1 MLRRNHKFDEV
12 NLDYSDIRPR
22 NFEKYYLTRNPFPAI
37 AVTEEIPKIFV
48 DRESL
53 MKTVAN
59 VTRDAYTTRKS
70 HSIVIEGSYGNGKS
84 HTLKYIKYKI
94 NSQLSGQ
101 PIGQRAIAAYL
112 QSPGG
117 SLVDLYSTIVEDL
130 GADFLKKIAISL
142 LSLRLGSGELVKYTS
157 DAQVKKRIESL
168 APRIKEQPELIE
180 SVLTSATFQTIEMF
194 RAAIDSLHNDVRFPD
209 FLMALFY
216 LVAQDE
222 RSIIAWRWLLAEHL
236 SKDERHSVSVEQ
248 QIEDSNSALRAF
260 QALRTCLKLAGYVVL
275 YMLQDEFE
283 KISEL
288 HPLRTSRYYDDLRHL
303 IDQNLEGICLISCV
317 TPTGWAEMY
326 AGGHPLVR
334 RLMGNVAWLD
344 PFDEDQTRRLIEAY
358 IGSAREEF
366 FAKNEQLRNTL
377 LKELKTHYKA
387 FGADLFPFNKESV
400 HAIYEGTRGNISD
413 ILTACGTLLNEGA
426 DRKFVV
432 FDNSKKVK
440 EIVHFTTATRSPEAK
455 A

>member
-1 MLRRNHKFDEV
+1 MLKGNHKFDEV
-12 NLDYSDIRPR
+12 NLDYSDLRPR

-37 AVTEEIPKIFV
+37 AVTEEIPTIFV
-48 DRESL
+48 DRENL
-53 MKTVAN
+53 MKIVAN
-59 VTRDAYTTRKS
+59 VTRDAYSTGKS
-70 HSIVIEGSYGNGKS
+70 QSIVIQGSYGNGKS
-84 HTLKYIKYKI
+84 HTLKYVKYKI

-101 PIGQRAIAAYL
+101 PIGQRAVAVYI

-130 GADFLKKIAISL
+130 GMDFLRKVAVSL
-142 LSLRLGSGELVKYTS
+142 LGLRLGPSQLVKYTS
-157 DAQVKKRIESL
+157 DAQAKKRIESI
-168 APRIKEQPELIE
+168 APQIKDQPELIGN
-180 SVLTSATFQTIEMF
+180 VLNSATFQTIEMF
-194 RAAIDSLHNDVRFPD
+194 RAAIESLRNDVRFSD

-216 LVAQDE
+216 LAAEDE
-222 RSIIAWRWLLAEHL
+222 RSTMAWRWLLAEHM
-236 SKDERHSVSVEQ
+236 SKDERESVSVEQ

-260 QALRTCLKLAGYVVL
+260 QALRTCLKLAGYRVL

-303 IDQNLEGICLISCV
+303 IDQNLDGICLMACV

-344 PFDEDQTRRLIEAY
+344 PFDEDQTQRLIEAY
-358 IGSAREEF
+358 IGSVREEY
-366 FAKNEQLRNTL
+366 FAKNEHLRNIF
-377 LKELKTHYKA
+377 LKELKTRYKG
-387 FGADLFPFNKESV
+387 FGANLFPFNKESV
-400 HAIYEGTRGNISD
+400 HAVYEGTKGNISD
-413 ILTACGTLLNEGA
+413 VLTICRTLLNEGA

-432 FDNSKKVK
+432 FENAKKVND
-440 EIVHFTTATRSPEAK
+440 IANFATVSKSPEAK
-455 A
+455 P